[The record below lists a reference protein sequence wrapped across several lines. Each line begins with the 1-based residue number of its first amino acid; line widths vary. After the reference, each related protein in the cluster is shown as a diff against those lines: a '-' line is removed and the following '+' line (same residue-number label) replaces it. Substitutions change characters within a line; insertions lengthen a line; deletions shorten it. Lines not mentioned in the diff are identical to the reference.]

1 MTEGMPPAV
10 IGQVPQE
17 HDANPAQGDGMN
29 EPGGTDGLFPESAP
43 DTYLS
48 LDGDRIVVLEGDAK
62 ELELPVWEPTG
73 DPEVDAALNEL
84 DRINELETAEH
95 APVFDVI
102 HRRLHG
108 RLSGLSSIS

>member
-1 MTEGMPPAV
+1 MPPAV
-10 IGQVPQE
+10 IEQASQE
-17 HDANPAQGDGMN
+17 DAANTAEGDGMS
-29 EPGGTDGLFPESAP
+29 ERGGRDGLFPESAP

-48 LDGDRIVVLEGDAK
+48 LDGDRIVILEGDAK

-73 DPEVDAALNEL
+73 DPEVDAALNDL
-84 DRINELETAEH
+84 DRINELDTAEH
-95 APVFDVI
+95 APVFDAI